1 MSESENA
8 TAILEKF
15 EPLLEDLTG
24 YELTVLNKM
33 IVERIHLI
41 NKANALLAFSTLKP
55 GDHVSWKG
63 SEGIIRKGIILKF
76 NHKTV
81 SVNIDEKSYCNVSP
95 QLLKKID
102 Q

>member
-8 TAILEKF
+8 TVIIKKF
-15 EPLLEDLTG
+15 EPLLEELTG

-33 IVERIHLI
+33 IVDRIHLI
-41 NKANALLAFSTLKP
+41 NKANALVAFSTLKK
-55 GDHVSWKG
+55 GDFVSWKG
-63 SEGIIRKGIILKF
+63 SDGIVRKGQIIRF

-81 SVNIDEKSYCNVSP
+81 SVNIEEKSYWNVSP